1 MAEKM
6 IGSFIR
12 QSMPVELCA
21 SQAGGGDAMNET
33 TTVDVLVV
41 GAGPTGLMLASAL
54 HAFGVRIRIVD
65 RLIDRAHE
73 SRALVVHAR
82 SLEILRDLGV
92 VETLRRRGNTSTR
105 LAVHLSATKRFFVP
119 FDDIGPVDTEFPF
132 ILFISQAETEAVLGD
147 HLASVGQRVDRGVEV
162 TSLVPDETGVRCT
175 LRHLDGGEEHL
186 RAAFVAGCDGAHSFV
201 RKAAGIPFK
210 GDAYPETFVLGD
222 VEVDGPIIPNA
233 LNLFFGANGV
243 AAFFPLGRPRTW
255 RMIAVAPPEVGAQI
269 NPTDRPQLTLDELQ
283 RIADISVPIPLHLR
297 DPDWLAN
304 FRLHHRQ
311 AEHYRAGRFF
321 LAGDAAHV
329 HSPAGGQ
336 GMNTGLQDAWN
347 LGWKLALVIRGVAKD
362 RLLDSY
368 EAERLPVGRFLLR
381 YTDRL
386 FAGFARVARA
396 GIVSRIVRAVFA
408 RILLPRATSS
418 PKGRA
423 RAFRI
428 ISQLGIRYRSSP
440 IVEEGKRD
448 FENGARPGD
457 RFPDAPVTVRGQ
469 PTRLHHEVIGFR
481 FHMLLCGPETG
492 WDAAEI
498 LRLEKRYGGLLST
511 RHLSR
516 AGSESVLCDPTGSA
530 LALLGVRDRAVYI
543 IRPDGHVSYR
553 SAGISLD
560 GAMAHLANLLNLF
573 RSSAV

>member
-1 MAEKM
+1 
-6 IGSFIR
+6 
-12 QSMPVELCA
+12 
-21 SQAGGGDAMNET
+21 MNET
-33 TTVDVLVV
+33 TSVDVLVV

-54 HAFGVRIRIVD
+54 HAFGIRIRIVD

-73 SRALVVHAR
+73 SRALVMHAR

-105 LAVHLSATKRFFVP
+105 VVVHLSATKRFIVP

-132 ILFISQAETEAVLGD
+132 ILFISQAETESVLAD

-162 TSLVPDETGVRCT
+162 TSLVPDEAGVQCT
-175 LRHLDGGEEHL
+175 LQHLDGAEELL
-186 RAAFVAGCDGAHSFV
+186 RATFVAGCDGAHSFV

-210 GDAYPETFVLGD
+210 GDAYPQTFVLGD
-222 VEVDGPIIPNA
+222 VEVDGAIIPNA
-233 LNLFFGANGV
+233 LNLFFGDNGV
-243 AAFFPLGRPRTW
+243 AAFFPLRRPRTW
-255 RMIAVAPPEVGAQI
+255 RMIAMAPGEVGAQI

-311 AEHYRAGRFF
+311 AEHYRAARFF

-347 LGWKLALVIRGVAKD
+347 LGWKLALVIRGVGSD

-368 EAERLPVGRFLLR
+368 EAERLPVGQFLLR

-386 FAGFARVARA
+386 FAGFARVAR
-396 GIVSRIVRAVFA
+396 GGFVSRMLRTLFVLV
-408 RILLPRATSS
+408 LLPRAMSS
-418 PKGRA
+418 PNRRA

-440 IVEEGKRD
+440 IVQEGKPSLDKGPR
-448 FENGARPGD
+448 AGD
-457 RFPDAPVTVRGQ
+457 RLPDAPVTVRAQ
-469 PTRLHHEVIGFR
+469 PTRLHHELIGFR
-481 FHMLLCGPETG
+481 FHMLLCGPETA
-492 WDAAEI
+492 WNAAQI
-498 LRLEKRYGGLLST
+498 LGLEKRYAGLLWT

-516 AGSESVLCDPTGSA
+516 SGSESVLCDPTGSA
-530 LALLGVRDRAVYI
+530 LALLGVGDQALYI

-553 SAGISLD
+553 SAGASLD
-560 GAMAHLANLLNLF
+560 GAVAHLANLLTK
-573 RSSAV
+573 

>member
-1 MAEKM
+1 MNAKK
-6 IGSFIR
+6 SF
-12 QSMPVELCA
+12 V
-21 SQAGGGDAMNET
+21 
-33 TTVDVLVV
+33 
-41 GAGPTGLMLASAL
+41 
-54 HAFGVRIRIVD
+54 
-65 RLIDRAHE
+65 
-73 SRALVVHAR
+73 
-82 SLEILRDLGV
+82 
-92 VETLRRRGNTSTR
+92 
-105 LAVHLSATKRFFVP
+105 VP
-119 FDDIGPVDTEFPF
+119 FDDIGPIDTEFPF
-132 ILFISQAETEAVLGD
+132 ILFISQAATEGVLGD

-162 TSLVPDETGVRCT
+162 TSLVADNSGVVCT
-175 LRHLDGGEEHL
+175 LRHLDGGEEQV
-186 RAAFVAGCDGAHSFV
+186 RADFVAGCDGAHSFV
-201 RKAAGIPFK
+201 RKAADIPFK

-222 VEVDGPIIPNA
+222 VEVDGAIIPNA

-255 RMIAVAPPEVGAQI
+255 RMIAIAPPEVGAEI

-283 RIADISVPIPLHLR
+283 RIADVSVPIPLRLR

-311 AEHYRAGRFF
+311 AEHYRSGRFF

-347 LGWKLALVIRGVAKD
+347 LGWKLALVVRGVGKD

-386 FAGFARVARA
+386 FGQFARAAKGGVIAN
-396 GIVSRIVRAVFA
+396 IVRTVFV
-408 RILLPRATSS
+408 RILLPRVMAS
-418 PKGRA
+418 PKRRA

-428 ISQLGIRYRSSP
+428 LSQLGIRYRSSP
-440 IVEEGKRD
+440 IVQEGQPGL
-448 FENGARPGD
+448 NVGPRPGD
-457 RFPDAPVTVRGQ
+457 RFPDAPVTVRSQ
-469 PTRLHHEVIGFR
+469 ATRLHHELIGFR
-481 FHMLLCGPETG
+481 FHLLLCGPETA
-492 WDAAEI
+492 WDSAEI
-498 LRLEKRYGGLLST
+498 LRLEKRYAGLLST

-530 LALLGVRDRAVYI
+530 LALLGVQDQAVYI

-553 SAGISLD
+553 SAGASLD
-560 GAMAHLANLLNLF
+560 GAVAHLANLLTK
-573 RSSAV
+573 

>member
-1 MAEKM
+1 MTRIER
-6 IGSFIR
+6 S
-12 QSMPVELCA
+12 
-21 SQAGGGDAMNET
+21 AGTAMNET
-33 TTVDVLVV
+33 TSVDVLVV

-92 VETLRRRGNTSTR
+92 VEPLRRRGNTSTR
-105 LAVHLSATKRFFVP
+105 VAIHLSATKRFFVP

-132 ILFISQAETEAVLGD
+132 ILFISQVETERVLGD
-147 HLASVGQRVDRGVEV
+147 HLASAGQRVDRGVEV
-162 TSLVPDETGVRCT
+162 TSLVSDETGVECT
-175 LRHLDGGEEHL
+175 LRRLDGGEERL
-186 RAAFVAGCDGAHSFV
+186 RATFVAGCDGAHSFV
-201 RKAAGIPFK
+201 RKAAGIPFE
-210 GDAYPETFVLGD
+210 GDAYPQTFVLGD
-222 VEVDGPIIPNA
+222 VEVDGGIIANA
-233 LNLFFGANGV
+233 LNLFFGENGV

-255 RMIAVAPPEVGAQI
+255 RMIAIAPPEVGAQI

-283 RIADISVPIPLHLR
+283 RIADISVPIPLLLR

-347 LGWKLALVIRGVAKD
+347 LGWKLALVIRGVGSD

-368 EAERLPVGRFLLR
+368 EAERMPVGKFLLR

-396 GIVSRIVRAVFA
+396 GLISRIIRTVFA
-408 RILLPRATSS
+408 HVLLPRATSS

-428 ISQLGIRYRSSP
+428 LSQLGIRYRSSP
-440 IVEEGKRD
+440 IVEEGKPGLGGGPR
-448 FENGARPGD
+448 AGD
-457 RFPDAPVTVRGQ
+457 RFPDAPVTVRSQ
-469 PTRLHHEVIGFR
+469 PTRLHRELIGFR
-481 FHMLLCGPETG
+481 FHLLLCGPDTS
-492 WDAAEI
+492 WDQAEI
-498 LRLEKRYGGLLST
+498 LQLEKRYGPLLSI

-516 AGSESVLCDPTGSA
+516 SGSDSALQDPTGSA
-530 LALLGVRDRAVYI
+530 LALLGVSDEAIYV

-553 SAGISLD
+553 SGGTSLS
-560 GAMAHLANLLNLF
+560 GVVSHLSTLLKK
-573 RSSAV
+573 

>member
-1 MAEKM
+1 
-6 IGSFIR
+6 
-12 QSMPVELCA
+12 
-21 SQAGGGDAMNET
+21 MNET
-33 TTVDVLVV
+33 TSVDVLVV
-41 GAGPTGLMLASAL
+41 GAGPTGLMLASTL
-54 HAFGVRIRIVD
+54 HAFGVRLRIVD

-92 VETLRRRGNTSTR
+92 VETILRRGNTSAR
-105 LAVHLSATKRFFVP
+105 VAVHPSATKTFVVP
-119 FDDIGPVDTEFPF
+119 FDDIGAVDTEFPF
-132 ILFISQAETEAVLGD
+132 ILFISQAETEAVLSE

-162 TSLVPDETGVRCT
+162 TSLVPDDIGVKCT
-175 LRHLDGGEEHL
+175 LRRLDGGEERLH
-186 RAAFVAGCDGAHSFV
+186 ATFVVGCDGAHSFV

-210 GDAYPETFVLGD
+210 GDAYPQTFVLGD
-222 VEVDGPIIPNA
+222 VEVDGAIVPNA
-233 LNLFFGANGV
+233 LNLFFGENGV

-255 RMIAVAPPEVGAQI
+255 RMIAVAPPEVGAQV

-283 RIADISVPIPLHLR
+283 RIADVSVPIPLKLR

-311 AEHYRAGRFF
+311 AEHYRAERFF

-347 LGWKLALVIRGVAKD
+347 LGWKLALALRGIGGR

-368 EAERLPVGRFLLR
+368 EAERLPVGKFLLR

-386 FAGFARVARA
+386 FAQFARVAKAGLIARIIRA
-396 GIVSRIVRAVFA
+396 AFV
-408 RILLPRATSS
+408 RILLPRAMSS
-418 PKGRA
+418 PKRRA

-428 ISQLGIRYRSSP
+428 LSQLGIRYRSSP
-440 IVEEGKRD
+440 IVEEGKSG
-448 FENGARPGD
+448 FSNGPHAGD

-469 PTRLHHEVIGFR
+469 PTRLHHELIGFR
-481 FHMLLCGPETG
+481 FHMLLCGPETA
-492 WDAAEI
+492 WDSAAI
-498 LRLEKRYGGLLST
+498 LGLEKTHAGLLST
-511 RHLSR
+511 RHLST
-516 AGSESVLCDPTGSA
+516 AGSESVLCDPGGTV
-530 LALLGVRDRAVYI
+530 LALLGVRDLAIYI

-553 SAGISLD
+553 SAGASLD
-560 GAMAHLANLLNLF
+560 GAVAHLAGLL
-573 RSSAV
+573 AK

>member
-1 MAEKM
+1 
-6 IGSFIR
+6 
-12 QSMPVELCA
+12 
-21 SQAGGGDAMNET
+21 MNEN

-54 HAFGVRIRIVD
+54 HGFGVRIRIVD

-92 VETLRRRGNTSTR
+92 EGALRRRGNTSTR
-105 LAVHLSATKRFFVP
+105 IAVHLNAKKHFIIP
-119 FDDIGPVDTEFPF
+119 FDDIGAVDTEFPF
-132 ILFISQAETEAVLGD
+132 ILFISQSETEGVLGD

-162 TSLVPDETGVRCT
+162 TSLVADESGVLCT
-175 LRHLDGGEEHL
+175 LEHLDGGEEQV
-186 RAAFVAGCDGAHSFV
+186 RATFVAGCDGAHSFV

-210 GDAYPETFVLGD
+210 GDAYPATFVLGD
-222 VEVDGPIIPNA
+222 VEVDGGVIPNS
-233 LNLFFGANGV
+233 LNLFFGKIGV

-255 RMIAVAPPEVGAQI
+255 RMLAIAPPEVGAEI
-269 NPTDRPQLTLDELQ
+269 NPTDRPQLTLEELQ
-283 RIADISVPIPLHLR
+283 RIADISVPIPVRLR

-311 AEHYRAGRFF
+311 ADHYRSGRFF

-347 LGWKLALVIRGVAKD
+347 LGWKLGLVIRGVGKD

-368 EAERLPVGRFLLR
+368 EAERLPVGKFLLR

-386 FAGFARVARA
+386 FAGFARVARGGLIA
-396 GIVSRIVRAVFA
+396 KTVRAVFA
-408 RILLPRATSS
+408 GMILPRALAS
-418 PKGRA
+418 PKRRA

-440 IVEEGKRD
+440 IIQEGDPGLKDGPR
-448 FENGARPGD
+448 AGD
-457 RFPDAPVTVRGQ
+457 RFPDAPVTARGR
-469 PTRLHHEVIGFR
+469 TTSLHRELGGFR
-481 FHMLLCGPETG
+481 FHLLLCGSETA
-492 WDAAEI
+492 WDGAQI
-498 LRLEKRYGGLLST
+498 PQIEKRYGALLSIQ
-511 RHLSR
+511 HLAR
-516 AGSESVLCDPTGSA
+516 TGSDSVLLDPTGSV
-530 LALLGVRDRAVYI
+530 LTLLGVRDQAIYV
-543 IRPDGHVSYR
+543 IRPDGHIGYR
-553 SAGISLD
+553 AAGTSLD
-560 GAMAHLANLLNLF
+560 GAVAHLSTLL
-573 RSSAV
+573 AI

>member
-1 MAEKM
+1 
-6 IGSFIR
+6 
-12 QSMPVELCA
+12 
-21 SQAGGGDAMNET
+21 MNEI

-54 HAFGVRIRIVD
+54 HAFGVRTRVVD

-92 VETLRRRGNTSTR
+92 DEALLRRGNKAMR
-105 LAVHLSATKRFFVP
+105 VAVHRSAKRRFVIT
-119 FDDIGPVDTEFPF
+119 FDDIGAIDTEFPF
-132 ILFISQAETEAVLGD
+132 ILFISQAETEAVLSD

-162 TSLVPDETGVRCT
+162 TSLVAEEAGVLCT
-175 LRHLDGGEEHL
+175 LLHLDGGEERL
-186 RAAFVAGCDGAHSFV
+186 RATFVAGCDGAHSFV

-210 GDAYPETFVLGD
+210 GDVYPQTFVLGD
-222 VEVDGPIIPNA
+222 VEVDGAVVPNA
-233 LNLFFGANGV
+233 LNLFFGQNGV

-255 RMIAVAPPEVGAQI
+255 RMIGITPPEVGAEI
-269 NPTDRPQLTLDELQ
+269 NPTDRPQLTLEELQ
-283 RIADISVPIPLHLR
+283 RIADISVPIPLRLR

-321 LAGDAAHV
+321 LVGDAAHV

-347 LGWKLALVIRGVAKD
+347 LGWKLGLVVRGVGKD

-368 EAERLPVGRFLLR
+368 EAERQPVGKFLLR

-386 FAGFARVARA
+386 FGGFTRVAKGGLIAKVFRVIFA
-396 GIVSRIVRAVFA
+396 GII
-408 RILLPRATSS
+408 LPRAMSS
-418 PKGRA
+418 PKRRA

-428 ISQLGIRYRSSP
+428 ISQLGIRYRASP
-440 IVEEGKRD
+440 IIQEGEPRLK
-448 FENGARPGD
+448 NGAHAGD
-457 RFPDAPVTVRGQ
+457 RFPDAPVTVRGKASS
-469 PTRLHHEVIGFR
+469 LHRELGGPK
-481 FHMLLCGPETG
+481 FHLLLCGPETA
-492 WDAAEI
+492 WDGAVI
-498 LRLEKRYGGLLST
+498 LQLEKRYGALLSI

-516 AGSESVLCDPTGSA
+516 TGSDSILQDPTGSA
-530 LALLGVRDRAVYI
+530 LALLGVRDQAIYV

-553 SAGISLD
+553 CAGTSLD
-560 GAMAHLANLLNLF
+560 GLVAHLSTLLTK
-573 RSSAV
+573 

>member
-1 MAEKM
+1 
-6 IGSFIR
+6 
-12 QSMPVELCA
+12 
-21 SQAGGGDAMNET
+21 
-33 TTVDVLVV
+33 
-41 GAGPTGLMLASAL
+41 MLASAL
-54 HAFGVRIRIVD
+54 QAFGVRLRIVD

-73 SRALVVHAR
+73 SRALVIHAR

-92 VETLRRRGNTSTR
+92 VETLLRRGNTSTR
-105 LAVHLSATKRFFVP
+105 IAVHPSATKTFVVP
-119 FDDIGPVDTEFPF
+119 FDDIGAVDTEFPF

-162 TSLVPDETGVRCT
+162 TSLVPDETGVQCT
-175 LRHLDGGEEHL
+175 LSRLDGGEERLH
-186 RAAFVAGCDGAHSFV
+186 ATYEAGCDGAHSFV
-201 RKAAGIPFK
+201 RKTAGIPFK
-210 GDAYPETFVLGD
+210 GDAYPQTFVLGD
-222 VEVDGPIIPNA
+222 VEVDGAIVPNA
-233 LNLFFGANGV
+233 LNLFFGENGV

-255 RMIAVAPPEVGAQI
+255 RMIAIAPPEVGAQV
-269 NPTDRPQLTLDELQ
+269 NPTDRPLLTLDELQ
-283 RIADISVPIPLHLR
+283 RIADESVPIPLRLR

-347 LGWKLALVIRGVAKD
+347 LGWKLALAIRDIGGARV
-362 RLLDSY
+362 LDSY
-368 EAERLPVGRFLLR
+368 EAERLPVGQFLLR

-386 FAGFARVARA
+386 FAGFARVARG
-396 GIVSRIVRAVFA
+396 GIVSKIFRTVFE

-440 IVEEGKRD
+440 IVEEGKSG
-448 FENGARPGD
+448 FSNGPHAGD
-457 RFPDAPVTVRGQ
+457 RFPDAPVTVRSQ
-469 PTRLHHEVIGFR
+469 PTRLHHELIGFR
-481 FHMLLCGPETG
+481 FHMLLCGPETA
-492 WDAAEI
+492 WDSAAI
-498 LRLEKRYGGLLST
+498 LRLEKAHAGLLST
-511 RHLSR
+511 RNLST
-516 AGSESVLCDPTGSA
+516 AGSESVLCDPGGTV
-530 LALLGVRDRAVYI
+530 LALLGVQDQAIYI

-553 SAGISLD
+553 SAGASLD
-560 GAMAHLANLLNLF
+560 GAVAHLASLL
-573 RSSAV
+573 AK